1 MSPSEPAGPFL
12 KLLFRLMKTTLV
24 RKKTQLNDKMTKS
37 KIWQIQKR
45 FVILSFI
52 LKRSCYFWRFLEKF
66 SDFLCSNFGTL
77 TTTSK
82 IQMKYVWWQNRM
94 TKSHFFALNPTTRMF
109 EMIYLNHEWF
119 KSWHPTVGKPILEN
133 IGKLYS
139 RVGLAQ
145 SRPFCKGPAR
155 ASGCERMRVQQNRG
169 TIL

>member
-1 MSPSEPAGPFL
+1 MHRAPMSPSEPAEPFL

-24 RKKTQLNDKMTKS
+24 RKKTQLNDKMTQS

-94 TKSHFFALNPTTRMF
+94 TKWHFFALNPITRMF
-109 EMIYLNHEWF
+109 ERIRFCNWSGVSGDGFWCLSKYYMVELNC
-119 KSWHPTVGKPILEN
+119 IL
-133 IGKLYS
+133 
-139 RVGLAQ
+139 
-145 SRPFCKGPAR
+145 
-155 ASGCERMRVQQNRG
+155 G
-169 TIL
+169 TFLFPPWGNQLVD

>member
-1 MSPSEPAGPFL
+1 MGNSIAPHKLDGFQKSMDNIHSLSLKRFQYQNVYWMHRAPMSPSEPAGPFL

-94 TKSHFFALNPTTRMF
+94 TKWHFFALNPITRMF
-109 EMIYLNHEWF
+109 EMI
-119 KSWHPTVGKPILEN
+119 
-133 IGKLYS
+133 
-139 RVGLAQ
+139 
-145 SRPFCKGPAR
+145 
-155 ASGCERMRVQQNRG
+155 
-169 TIL
+169 